1 VQLDPIKPKLK
12 PPGSARLKPECDDP
26 LSRLA
31 FKFNLRRYN
40 VEHFVDVDEDDDFGA
55 DGDARQ
61 VGAG

>member
-1 VQLDPIKPKLK
+1 
-12 PPGSARLKPECDDP
+12 LKPECDDP